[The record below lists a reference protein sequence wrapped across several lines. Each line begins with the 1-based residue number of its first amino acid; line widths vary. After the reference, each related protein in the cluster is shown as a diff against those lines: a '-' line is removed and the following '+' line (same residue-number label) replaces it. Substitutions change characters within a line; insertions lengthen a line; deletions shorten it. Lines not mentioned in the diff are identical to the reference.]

1 MKQNALVNFLFELGM
16 LKKIAH
22 SGTKFAGVRHPDT
35 LGEHTCRAAQIGYIL
50 ALLENANPEKVSTMC
65 LIHDLAEIRIGDAHR
80 IAQRYLNIPPAEQ
93 KAFNEQI
100 KNLPQP
106 ISKHFKSLW
115 KEFNDQKTPEA
126 RIARDSDLIETILQ
140 AKEYLDTGHRAAQ
153 RWLKNGSK
161 YLKTA
166 TAKKLFKQITK
177 TQFTDWWDD
186 LNKA

>member
-1 MKQNALVNFLFELGM
+1 MKNPLVNFLFELGM

-22 SGTKFAGVRHPDT
+22 CGTKFAGVKHPDT
-35 LGEHTCRAAQIGYIL
+35 LAEHTCRSAQIGYLL
-50 ALLENANPEKVSTMC
+50 ALAENANPEKVSALC
-65 LIHDLAEIRIGDAHR
+65 LMHDIAEIRVGDAHR
-80 IAQRYLNIPPAEQ
+80 IAQRYLKILPAEK
-93 KAFNEQI
+93 KAVKEQL
-100 KNLPQP
+100 KNLPLKTRVKLQE
-106 ISKHFKSLW
+106 LW
-115 KEFNDQKTPEA
+115 DEFHGQKTLESLVS
-126 RIARDSDLIETILQ
+126 RDADLLETILQ
-140 AKEYLDTGHRAAQ
+140 AKEYLDTGHKAAQ